1 LKAAGGKVDTG
12 NNTAAV
18 NSSVR
23 ALTRFWWLVV
33 AGIIIGA
40 AVAVV
45 VYKLEAKPKYTA
57 TTSLFVNSPNAPYL
71 RTQQAPTATSTVQPS
86 KKSQAVTKY
95 SVAQSTPDTQTL
107 VNAANTFPLLIQSD
121 PIARVRQEHYGALQG
136 TVTANALNA
145 TTNSYGVF
153 RPSPLPVIQVKA
165 TANHASTAEQL
176 ADATVGAF
184 QIWMKGQQDE
194 HGIPRSDRISVQ
206 QLSAPTVETTGGR
219 SKGLP
224 LFLGVIVLLA
234 FCGLAIM
241 LDHQRPASAESRTE
255 EAPGPAQHSLES

>member
-1 LKAAGGKVDTG
+1 MNTG
-12 NNTAAV
+12 
-18 NSSVR
+18 VR
-23 ALTRFWWLVV
+23 ALARFWWLVL
-33 AGIIIGA
+33 AGIILGG

-71 RTQQAPTATSTVQPS
+71 RTQQTPSTGSTGQPS
-86 KKSQAVTKY
+86 KTSQPATKS
-95 SVAQSTPDTQTL
+95 SSAQSAPDTATL
-107 VNAANTFPLLIQSD
+107 VNAANTYPLLIQSD
-121 PIARVRQEHYGALQG
+121 QIARVRQARYGTLRG

-165 TANHASTAEQL
+165 TANDRATAERL

-184 QIWMKGQQDE
+184 QLWLRGQQTK
-194 HGIPRSDRISVQ
+194 HGIPPSERISVQ
-206 QLSAPTVETTGGR
+206 QLSAPAVATTGGR

-224 LFLGVIVLLA
+224 LFLGLIVLLA

-241 LDHQRPASAESRTE
+241 LDQQRPATAKSARTE
-255 EAPGPAQHSLES
+255 EGPAPAPQPAPQHSLEG